1 MLEALILCAW
11 KFRILA
17 KEEAEEAKNIGKWI
31 LISSIVGFIVG
42 FAVVLFHYI
51 LVKSDEFF
59 TNLSGQRKI
68 VFLVF
73 LLPTLGL
80 FLSGLLT
87 TLAPEAKGDGLN
99 AVIDSYHKNWGK
111 TRSRAVPIKLLASSL
126 TLGSGGSAG
135 ALGPAIQMG
144 GNTASLM
151 GDEFKLAF
159 KDSRTITACG
169 MAASFSAILA
179 APISGAVFACEVL
192 YGRDIEYKHLN
203 YAVISS
209 IVAYFTGDVF
219 LKRFEIARKI
229 YFEAPESLIQNYV
242 FKPVHIPIFILLGV
256 TCAFFGI
263 LFIET
268 LEEVR
273 ERFNLSKADDYV
285 KTAIGGLLTGLIALL
300 VGLLTMD
307 LEKGT
312 LILGLSVE
320 LIQDLIEDPENFFIL
335 VLFLFLLGKL
345 FATSATLGS
354 GVSGGVVVPSLAMGA
369 IIGAIFAAA
378 FNLQNGGAI
387 VIVGSVIFFAAV
399 YHVPITGTILV
410 AELFGFEFVI
420 PAAIGS
426 FVAILLMQHESIAV
440 SARVS
445 KEDWLKEGRAYIDLR
460 NI

>member
-1 MLEALILCAW
+1 MCAW

-17 KEEAEEAKNIGKWI
+17 KEEAEEAKRIAKWI
-31 LISSIVGFIVG
+31 LISSLVGFVVG
-42 FAVVLFHYI
+42 FAVVLFHYV

-73 LLPTLGL
+73 LLPALGL

-87 TLAPEAKGDGLN
+87 TLEPRAKGDGLN
-99 AVIDSYHKNWGK
+99 SVIDSYHKNWGK
-111 TRSRAVPIKLLASSL
+111 TRSRAVPIKLLSSSL

-144 GNTASLM
+144 GNSASLI
-151 GDEFKLAF
+151 GDELKLTL
-159 KDSRTITACG
+159 KESRTITACG
-169 MAASFSAILA
+169 MAATFSAIFA

-192 YGRDIEYKHLN
+192 FGEDIEYKHLN

-209 IVAYFTGDVF
+209 IVAYFTQDVF
-219 LKRFEIARKI
+219 LHRFNIARKI
-229 YFEAPESLIQNYV
+229 YFEAPESLIQDYV
-242 FKPVHIPIFILLGV
+242 FKAVHIPIFILLGI

-263 LFIET
+263 LFIEI
-268 LEEVR
+268 LEEFH
-273 ERFNLSKADDYV
+273 ERFDRSVKQDYI

-300 VGLLTMD
+300 VGLLTRD
-307 LEKGT
+307 LKKGT
-312 LILGLSVE
+312 MILGLSVE
-320 LIQDLIEDPENFFIL
+320 LIQDLVGNPENFVIF

-345 FATSATLGS
+345 LATSATIGS
-354 GVSGGVVVPSLAMGA
+354 GASGGVLVPSLALGA
-369 IIGAIFAAA
+369 IIGAIFASVIN
-378 FNLQNGGAI
+378 FEYGGVL
-387 VIVGSVIFFAAV
+387 VIVGSVVFFAAV
-399 YHVPITGTILV
+399 YHVPITGTLLV

-426 FVAILLMQHESIAV
+426 FVAILLMQRESIAV

-460 NI
+460 EI

>member
-1 MLEALILCAW
+1 MCAW
-11 KFRILA
+11 KFRIRA
-17 KEEAEEAKNIGKWI
+17 REEAEEAKKIGKWI
-31 LISSIVGFIVG
+31 LISSLIGFAVG
-42 FAVVLFHYI
+42 FAVVIFHYV

-59 TNLSGQRKI
+59 TDLSGQRHI
-68 VFLVF
+68 LLLVF

-87 TLAPEAKGDGLN
+87 TLEPRAKGDGLN

-135 ALGPAIQMG
+135 ALAPAIQMG
-144 GNTASLM
+144 GNSASLM
-151 GDEFKLAF
+151 GDELKITL
-159 KDSRTITACG
+159 KESRTITACG

-179 APISGAVFACEVL
+179 APISGAVFACEVV

-203 YAVISS
+203 YTVISS
-209 IVAYFTGDVF
+209 IVAYFTEDVF
-219 LKRFEIARKI
+219 LKRFDIPRKI
-229 YFEAPESLIQNYV
+229 YFVAPESLIQDYV
-242 FKPVHIPIFILLGV
+242 FEAIHIPIFIFLGV

-268 LEEVR
+268 LEEVQ
-273 ERFNLSKADDYV
+273 ERFNLSTADDYV
-285 KTAIGGLLTGLIALL
+285 KTAIGGLLTGLTALL
-300 VGLLTMD
+300 VGLLARD

-312 LILGLSVE
+312 LILGLSVD
-320 LIQDLIEDPENFFIL
+320 LIQNLIEDPENFFIL
-335 VLFLFLLGKL
+335 ILFLLLLGKL
-345 FATSATLGS
+345 VATSATLGS
-354 GVSGGVVVPSLAMGA
+354 GASGGVIVPSLAIGA
-369 IIGAIFAAA
+369 IIGAIFASTL
-378 FNLQNGGAI
+378 NLEHGGAI
-387 VIVGSVIFFAAV
+387 VIVSSVIFFAAV
-399 YHVPITGTILV
+399 YHVPITGTLLV

-445 KEDWLKEGRAYIDLR
+445 KEERLKEGREYIDLR
-460 NI
+460 KL